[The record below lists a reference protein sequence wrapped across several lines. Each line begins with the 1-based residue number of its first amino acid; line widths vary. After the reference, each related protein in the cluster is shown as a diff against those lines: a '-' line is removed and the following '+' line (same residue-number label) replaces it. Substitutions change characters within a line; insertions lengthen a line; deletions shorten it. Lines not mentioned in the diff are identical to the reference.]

1 MLAINGSEF
10 RAIYDLSVSIN
21 GAVGRHNYS
30 STYNS
35 TRIEGKVSRLLL
47 LKMT

>member
-1 MLAINGSEF
+1 MEKYSNLQQQDKMLAINGREF

-30 STYNS
+30 ST
-35 TRIEGKVSRLLL
+35 
-47 LKMT
+47 